1 MKELRLLIRSFSV
14 YLTQLGILPSNTYLY
29 EEVGTSV
36 KSTIGFKIRNYYIKL
51 ILEDPENKHV
61 LLQVNV
67 PITKEA
73 TEEDKLIAY
82 RKFCSAFIEFIDKKN
97 YVSRIKQISNS
108 DNTGIIEYTT

>member
-1 MKELRLLIRSFSV
+1 MKELRILIRSFSV
-14 YLTQLGILPSNTYLY
+14 YLTQIGILPNNIYLY

-36 KSTIGFKIRNYYIKL
+36 KPTIGFKIRNYYIKL
-51 ILEDPENKHV
+51 ILDDNENKYT
-61 LLQVNV
+61 LLQISV

-82 RKFCSAFIEFIDKKN
+82 RKFCSAFIEFIDKKE